1 MRDPLPPASERSK
14 RAAPPPAGTLVDG
27 KWVTEEVLGRGA
39 MGVVVGAHHH
49 QLGQQ
54 VAIKFLTS
62 RDALTRARF
71 FQEAKI
77 IASLRSEHVVR
88 VIDVGTIRLSDG
100 ADAQAAHADPEVAY
114 IVMERLAGEPLS
126 TYAQRRGPLPA
137 AEAAEIVHQ
146 ALLAMIEA
154 HALGVVHRD
163 LKPAN
168 LFVTPR
174 DGGAPRIRVLDFG
187 VSKLAGEDDN
197 ELTATASI
205 LGSPAY
211 MAPEQVKSSK
221 HVDAR
226 CDLWALGVILH
237 RLLTGELPFSGSTA
251 MAMAASVMA
260 DEPAPIDPVRVPPGL
275 IAVVARALQKDP
287 QARPRDAREMA
298 EALAPFAGHADAT
311 AGPGTDRAPSG
322 DANHAGSAGSNRAPP
337 QHVLDESV
345 GGNVVPVAPPRARRS
360 AWLVLAA
367 VAVAA
372 VGAAAL
378 YQHEAKRSAER
389 AAAAASSSAH
399 ASGANGSSEGAL
411 GAAGTLRARV
421 ERDDPFV
428 VLGGT
433 SLQRTEVTRELFAA
447 YVSALP
453 ERDRPAARPLRDW
466 SGEPVDEATAKRP
479 VTWVSFVRAQRFCA
493 AIGARLPRADELERA
508 VGGPDRYPWGD
519 AWPPPRPADVAV
531 GQGEQATPIDVATS
545 PADRTAEG
553 IFDLFGNVAEWSAPA
568 TGGLATA
575 RGASIDLAAQDAKA
589 VWKSGVQRIADEPSD
604 PRAHPE
610 ELADAMLG
618 FRCARGS

>member
-1 MRDPLPPASERSK
+1 MSDPMPPPPNADAR
-14 RAAPPPAGTLVDG
+14 RAGPPPAGTLVDG
-27 KWVTEEVLGRGA
+27 KWLTEEVLGRGA
-39 MGVVVGAHHH
+39 MGVVVGARHHR
-49 QLGQQ
+49 LGQQ

-62 RDALTRARF
+62 GDELSRARF

-88 VIDVGTIRLSDG
+88 VIDVGAIRLAGEHGERGES
-100 ADAQAAHADPEVAY
+100 ELAY
-114 IVMERLAGEPLS
+114 IVMERLAGEPVS
-126 TYAQRRGPLPA
+126 TYALGRGPLPA

-168 LFVTPR
+168 LFLTHR
-174 DGGAPRIRVLDFG
+174 EGGAPWIRVLDFG
-187 VSKLAGEDDN
+187 VSKLVGDDDN
-197 ELTATASI
+197 ELTATASV

-251 MAMAASVMA
+251 MAMAAAVMA
-260 DEPAPIDPVRVPPGL
+260 DEPAPLDPARVPRGL
-275 IAVVARALQKDP
+275 IAVVERALQKDP
-287 QARPRDAREMA
+287 EARHRDAREMA
-298 EALAPFAGHADAT
+298 EALAPFAGHASVAAGPGVGVEASGDTGDAPKRTGSTDAT
-311 AGPGTDRAPSG
+311 ADAKA
-322 DANHAGSAGSNRAPP
+322 DANQP
-337 QHVLDESV
+337 VLDESV
-345 GGNVVPVAPPRARRS
+345 GGNVVPVAPPRTRAGT
-360 AWLVLAA
+360 WLVLAA

-372 VGAAAL
+372 IGVGPL
-378 YQHEAKRSAER
+378 YQYAARRSAER
-389 AAAAASSSAH
+389 AAAAAARAQASAPTE
-399 ASGANGSSEGAL
+399 APRGA
-411 GAAGTLRARV
+411 LRARV

-433 SLQRTEVTRELFAA
+433 SLQRTEITRELFAA
-447 YVSALP
+447 YVAMLP
-453 ERDRPAARPLRDW
+453 ERERPAARPLRDW
-466 SGEPVDEATAKRP
+466 SGEPVDEGTAKRP
-479 VTWVSFVRAQRFCA
+479 VTWISFVRAQRFCE
-493 AIGARLPRADELERA
+493 AIGARLPRADELEHA
-508 VGGPDRYPWGD
+508 VGGPTRYPWGD
-519 AWPPPRPADVAV
+519 VFPPPRPGDVAV
-531 GQGEQATPIDVATS
+531 GQGEQAAPIDVATS
-545 PADRTAEG
+545 PADRTPEG

-568 TGGLATA
+568 IGGLATA
-575 RGASIDLAAQDAKA
+575 RGASIDLSLQDARA
-589 VWKSGVQRIADEPSD
+589 VWKSGVQRIADEPKD